1 MKKREKKKKTNRQ
14 KDGDEKPS
22 GEISG
27 IGMST

>member
-1 MKKREKKKKTNRQ
+1 MKKREKKKTNRQ